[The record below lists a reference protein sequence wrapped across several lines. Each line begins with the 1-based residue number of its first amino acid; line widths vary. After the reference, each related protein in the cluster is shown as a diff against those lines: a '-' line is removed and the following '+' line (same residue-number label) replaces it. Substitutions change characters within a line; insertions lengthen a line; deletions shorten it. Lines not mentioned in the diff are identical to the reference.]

1 MQAFVKETAVAAPL
15 PGRNVDTDQIIP
27 ARFLKSDRAAG
38 YGQFLFHDLRFS
50 PDGAERP
57 EFILNVEPFRE
68 ARILVTEDNFECGSS
83 REGAVYALHDYG
95 NKALIGPS
103 FGDIFYNNALKNGLV
118 PVKLPEPIVAKLRQD
133 LIDDPNREITVDLEV
148 QSVVLPDGSDHAL
161 AIDPFW
167 RECIM
172 KGVDEIELTLG
183 YMPEIEKFE
192 QRYIEEM
199 TWSNR

>member
-1 MQAFVKETAVAAPL
+1 L
-15 PGRNVDTDQIIP
+15 DTDQIVP
-27 ARFLKSDRAAG
+27 ARFLKTDRAAG

-57 EFILNVEPFRE
+57 EFILNAEPFRK
-68 ARILVTEDNFECGSS
+68 ARILVTEDNFGCGSS

-95 NKALIGPS
+95 IKAIIGPS
-103 FGDIFYNNALKNGLV
+103 FGDIFHNNALKNGLV

-133 LIDDPNREITVDLEV
+133 LINGPNREITVDLEV
-148 QSVVLPDGSDHAL
+148 QSVILPDGSDHAL

-183 YMPEIEKFE
+183 YMPKIEKFE
-192 QRYIEEM
+192 QRYLEEM
-199 TWSNR
+199 TWINR